1 MNKNLKKLKNTFKRK
16 NMFIRTFILLSV
28 ATIIPLII
36 VNVIFSNQSKTTI
49 KKMAINNSLNLVDKT
64 SKAVDIVVKGVN
76 QTAIQLSQ
84 NENIINYII
93 NPVIEDYSRNNAI
106 INELNNIVSTDE
118 NIHSIYIYSHEEKSI
133 ISSSGG
139 VYSKDK
145 FYDTEWIQDYE
156 TNFLGIKQLATRRI
170 KDSMG
175 NEFNCIT
182 YICNLPY
189 LSLSKIG
196 AVVININEDKIYEI
210 IKNID
215 FIKEQST
222 NIFILDKDNNFI
234 SHKNKDLLHN
244 NINNSKLINSII
256 KENESY
262 TIQDIDGEET
272 MFVFNTSEYNGWK
285 YIYTIPTDYLF
296 KDSEKISGIIYM
308 ITFLFTLGLLLL
320 YYIISKGLYKPVKKL
335 LNAIPDS
342 ATNKIRNNE
351 NIVLDEY
358 EILGYVYNDVIHKNK
373 SLEEILEST
382 KPALKEKL
390 IINLLRGTFNKSD
403 EINERKNY
411 LGIQFG
417 DENFVVIVMQIDNY
431 EQFSGRFSEKERN
444 LFKIELISLI
454 ESALSDEFYCI
465 CAEIEVDKFA
475 CIVNSQDKT
484 SLNNEKLIQG
494 MEKVKNLMKEKYPFT
509 VTFALGRVYENI
521 RNIRSSFVEAK
532 KALKYK
538 LFKGNDE
545 IIEYTYIE
553 ESSEELYF
561 YKSEK
566 EKALINNIKTGQ
578 RDEVFNLLNIIFEEI
593 MENPKTTK
601 IYVHQFFMRILDSI
615 ISTIIEINIGVESVF
630 GENYNLY
637 KELSEKETIL
647 DIRTWMYHIC
657 DLVVENVNKVNMTKS
672 EFNIKKVIEYI
683 VENYNKDISLND
695 VAEYS
700 NLSSGYVC
708 KIFKDHIGKNYTY
721 YLNDIRIEKAKE
733 LLKETKLT
741 VKEVGFRVGF
751 NNIQTFMRTF
761 KKHEG
766 ITPGQFRLKV
776 L

>member
-1 MNKNLKKLKNTFKRK
+1 
-16 NMFIRTFILLSV
+16 LL
-28 ATIIPLII
+28 
-36 VNVIFSNQSKTTI
+36 
-49 KKMAINNSLNLVDKT
+49 
-64 SKAVDIVVKGVN
+64 
-76 QTAIQLSQ
+76 
-84 NENIINYII
+84 Y
-93 NPVIEDYSRNNAI
+93 
-106 INELNNIVSTDE
+106 
-118 NIHSIYIYSHEEKSI
+118 
-133 ISSSGG
+133 
-139 VYSKDK
+139 
-145 FYDTEWIQDYE
+145 
-156 TNFLGIKQLATRRI
+156 
-170 KDSMG
+170 
-175 NEFNCIT
+175 
-182 YICNLPY
+182 
-189 LSLSKIG
+189 
-196 AVVININEDKIYEI
+196 
-210 IKNID
+210 
-215 FIKEQST
+215 
-222 NIFILDKDNNFI
+222 
-234 SHKNKDLLHN
+234 N

-256 KENESY
+256 PENQSY

-285 YIYTIPTDYLF
+285 YIYTIPTKHLF
-296 KDSEKISGIIYM
+296 KDSKKISQIIYM
-308 ITFLFTLGLLLL
+308 ITFLFTLGLLFF
-320 YYIISKGLYKPVKKL
+320 YYIISKGVYNPVKKL

-454 ESALSDEFYCI
+454 ESTLCEEFYCI
-465 CAEIEVDKFA
+465 CAEIELDKFA
-475 CIVNSQDKT
+475 CIVSSEDKT
-484 SLNNEKLIQG
+484 SLNNAKLIQQ
-494 MEKVKNLMKEKYPFT
+494 MEKVKNVMKEKYPFT

-521 RNIRSSFVEAK
+521 RNIESSFEEAK

-538 LFKGNDE
+538 LYKGNDE
-545 IIEYTYIE
+545 IVEYTYIE

-561 YKSEK
+561 YKNEK

-578 RDEVFNLLNIIFEEI
+578 RDEVFYLLNMIFEEI
-593 MENPKTTK
+593 MENPKTTR

-615 ISTIIEINIGVESVF
+615 ISIIIEMNIGVESVF

-637 KELSEKETIL
+637 KELSEKETIS
-647 DIRTWMYHIC
+647 DIRTWMHHIC
-657 DLVVENVNKVNMTKS
+657 DLVVDNVNKVNITKS
-672 EFNIKKVIEYI
+672 EFNIKKVIEYT
-683 VENYNKDISLND
+683 VENYDKDISLND
-695 VAEYS
+695 IAEYS

-708 KIFKDHIGKNYTY
+708 KIFKDYIGKNYTY
-721 YLNDIRIEKAKE
+721 YLNEIRIEKAKE

-741 VKEVGFRVGF
+741 VKEIGFRVGF

-761 KKHEG
+761 KKYEG